1 VLSCFGVTSVEVLA
15 ASVLLVAGVREG
27 ATELLYDMFGV
38 LSVLEEVD
46 GTDSAR
52 VAAEGKAEERLV
64 SQFCRKEGIMVGAQ
78 EVAWPSVLQ
87 TNRGRRQRHRTNA
100 ELWSQHER

>member
-1 VLSCFGVTSVEVLA
+1 MLSCFGVTSVEILA
-15 ASVLLVAGVREG
+15 ASVLLVAGVRDG
-27 ATELLYDMFGV
+27 ATELLFDMFGV

-78 EVAWPSVLQ
+78 EVAWRSVLQ
-87 TNRGRRQRHRTNA
+87 TNRGRRQRHQMNA